1 MLPVITAF
9 QYFYGTTSD
18 SPWDVNSWPQI
29 ERFWKR
35 KRGSRWSPFST
46 MAVGQGFE
54 PREPLG
60 STVFKTAA
68 FDHSASPP
76 ENCDLKN
83 PACAKQARLYSDA
96 LLRQGL
102 SSLCSRLLYRL
113 RLRGAARVI
122 DSPGHDSVARHSRW
136 RNGVLEQY
144 RMRRGDLYGS
154 DWFR

>member
-54 PREPLG
+54 PREALA

-76 ENCDLKN
+76 ENNFLL
-83 PACAKQARLYSDA
+83 PRCAKLARLYSAA
-96 LLRQGL
+96 LSAQ
-102 SSLCSRLLYRL
+102 
-113 RLRGAARVI
+113 GAAGPLCR
-122 DSPGHDSVARHSRW
+122 D
-136 RNGVLEQY
+136 
-144 RMRRGDLYGS
+144 
-154 DWFR
+154 F